1 MTDTSAAG
9 LKRGVLGTGD
19 ILLVV
24 VSAAAPLMVMV
35 GVAPIAL
42 LVGGV
47 GAPMTYLVAGII
59 LTIFAVGFTTMS
71 RYIAN
76 AGGFY
81 AYIAHGLGRGAGI
94 TAALVALFS
103 YNVIEIGLFGF
114 LGLSAHDTFLDLSGI
129 DLPWAAW
136 ALIGVA
142 VVWYLGFRS
151 IAFGAKVLAVL
162 LTAETAL
169 LLMLAFAVLVKGG
182 AHGIGFD
189 SFRPAHFLTP
199 ANGSVLVIAFAAF
212 IGFESTVIY
221 RSEAKDP
228 KRTIPRATYLA
239 VAVLAV
245 VYAFIVWS
253 VTQAYGTAGLASAVA
268 KDPVGLFFTTAQTY
282 LGGWAVTLMHVLIV
296 TSTIASLLAFHN
308 AITRY
313 TRSIADE
320 GMLPRL
326 LGSVHPRTGSPYVA
340 GIVQTAV
347 AAAVVT
353 GFAVAGADPF
363 KQLLIWVNTPGIL
376 GILLLQVAVAVSVPL
391 YFRRTANNEGVW
403 RTLIA
408 PLVAAVGMTAALYLT
423 VTHLELLTGASSTV
437 NETLILSVVAVC
449 VAGAAWALWL
459 RRNRPQTYAA
469 VAGDAIEATDAA
481 AR

>member
-9 LKRGVLGTGD
+9 LNRGILGTSD
-19 ILLVV
+19 ILFVV

-47 GAPMTYLVAGII
+47 GAPTAYLVAGLI

-81 AYIAHGLGRGAGI
+81 AYIAHGLGKGAGI

-114 LGLSAHDTFLDLSGI
+114 LGLSAHDTFLDLVGI

-162 LTAETAL
+162 LTAETGL
-169 LLMLAFAVLVKGG
+169 LLMLAVAVLVKGG

-189 SFRPAHFLTP
+189 SFRPANFLTP

-228 KRTIPRATYLA
+228 KRAIPRATYLA
-239 VAVLAV
+239 VALLAV

-268 KDPVGLFFTTAQTY
+268 KDPVGLFFTAAQTY
-282 LGGWAVTLMHVLIV
+282 LGDWAVALMRVLIV

-313 TRSIADE
+313 TRSIAGE
-320 GMLPRL
+320 GILPRL

-347 AAAVVT
+347 AAAVVI

-363 KQLLIWVNTPGIL
+363 KQLLIWVNSPGIL
-376 GILLLQVAVAVSVPL
+376 GILLLQVAVAVSVPV
-391 YFRRTANNEGVW
+391 YFRRTANDEGVW

-408 PLVAAVGMTAALYLT
+408 PLVAAVGMIAALYLT

-437 NETLILSVVAVC
+437 NQTLVLSVVAVC
-449 VAGAAWALWL
+449 LAGAAWALWL

-469 VAGDAIEATDAA
+469 VAADAA
-481 AR
+481 EGH